1 MIHRGPRSSGDV
13 IRYPGMCNPKT
24 KAGREEKRRGR
35 GGAQLKT
42 NEVLQFKTKISEALG
57 TQAGTQA
64 GIQRR

>member
-35 GGAQLKT
+35 LKT

-57 TQAGTQA
+57 TKAGTQA

>member
-24 KAGREEKRRGR
+24 KAGREQKRRGR
-35 GGAQLKT
+35 LKT

>member
-35 GGAQLKT
+35 LKT

-57 TQAGTQA
+57 TQAGT
-64 GIQRR
+64 

>member
-24 KAGREEKRRGR
+24 KAGREQKRRGR
-35 GGAQLKT
+35 LKT

-57 TQAGTQA
+57 TQAG
-64 GIQRR
+64 IQRR

>member
-24 KAGREEKRRGR
+24 KAGREQKRRGR
-35 GGAQLKT
+35 LKT

-57 TQAGTQA
+57 TKAGTQA

>member
-35 GGAQLKT
+35 LKT

>member
-35 GGAQLKT
+35 LKT
-42 NEVLQFKTKISEALG
+42 NEVIQFKTKISEALG
-57 TQAGTQA
+57 TKAGTQA

>member
-24 KAGREEKRRGR
+24 KAGREERRRGRGR

-57 TQAGTQA
+57 TQAG
-64 GIQRR
+64 IQRR

>member
-35 GGAQLKT
+35 LKT
-42 NEVLQFKTKISEALG
+42 NEVIQFKTKISEALG